1 MLQINSLTKQKET
14 HRLREWNYGCPWL
27 KARGRDSWGVWDGH
41 VQAARF
47 KMDNQ
52 ERPTPQ
58 YMELCS
64 ILYGSLDGR
73 GFFFFWG
80 DGKWI
85 HVYAWLSPSLYI
97 WSYYNIVNR
106 SYPNTKQKVERLRKE
121 EERWKLGVQLGLL
134 GGCLSSAQCSLLHM
148 GAWAS
153 SYHGG

>member
-1 MLQINSLTKQKET
+1 MDLEIVIMSEVSQTEKEKCHMTSLICGMEKKMIQMNLLTKQKET

-73 GFFFFWG
+73 GFFFFFEGMGNGYMYMHGWVPHCTSEAITTLLIG
-80 DGKWI
+80 HIPIQNK
-85 HVYAWLSPSLYI
+85 
-97 WSYYNIVNR
+97 
-106 SYPNTKQKVERLRKE
+106 
-121 EERWKLGVQLGLL
+121 KLKD
-134 GGCLSSAQCSLLHM
+134 
-148 GAWAS
+148 
-153 SYHGG
+153 